1 MSVLSVAD
9 ISNSDSDSDSDTDIS
24 LDEED
29 EELIGRV
36 FFSHLDQVGH
46 LKVKDSD
53 MDEVADEAESIP
65 ITAEDLQ
72 DIDDPELAEQYW
84 RTKRSRTIEELSEEE
99 QKRLLITNLTNDQME
114 RFEFYR
120 RLTINKG
127 GIKRICNGV
136 VGHSIPQVLAT
147 VLAGVSKLF
156 VSEIISGAF
165 EAQER
170 EHKAKLL
177 DDIQEKK
184 RRKKNYIA
192 QSLET
197 HGERLDN
204 DNNKTNYNDGKQN
217 IDKDGKDDKDNS
229 ENNDKKDNIIN
240 ANSNDK
246 NNGKDDNI
254 VNANSNEQNNDKNDK
269 EINDND
275 DNNNNNNIND
285 NKSDKNDL
293 ELQYAGDTPSP
304 LNARHIMES
313 WRRLK
318 ALASGV
324 LDDNNDVL

>member
-84 RTKRSRTIEELSEEE
+84 RTKRSRTIEELSKEE

-120 RLTINKG
+120 RSTINKG

-147 VLAGVSKLF
+147 VLAGVSKSF

-165 EAQER
+165 EVQQR

-217 IDKDGKDDKDNS
+217 IHKDSKDDKINNGKDDK
-229 ENNDKKDNIIN
+229 I
-240 ANSNDK
+240 

-254 VNANSNEQNNDKNDK
+254 DNANSNEQNNDKNDK

-275 DNNNNNNIND
+275 DNNNNNISD

-293 ELQYAGDTPSP
+293 ELSYAGDTPSP

-318 ALASGV
+318 ASASGV